1 VGINGLKLGVR
12 FFQTATGAEPVLDW
26 LREQNAEIRK
36 AIGTDIKT
44 VQIGWPLGMPVV
56 RKMERGLWEVRSHF
70 SSGIARVLFTVVEL
84 DIVLLH
90 GLSRNPKPR
99 RRLIWSWPD
108 AGFPFFK
115 VNLMSN
121 SIGTDFDAFLAEEQL
136 LEEVTAAAL
145 KRVVA
150 WQICELMKAQRVS
163 KSALA
168 QRMQTSRTVVARVLD
183 SDDAG
188 LTIAT
193 LANAARALGQRVEIR
208 FVPEGESSAQR
219 ATR

>member
-1 VGINGLKLGVR
+1 
-12 FFQTATGAEPVLDW
+12 
-26 LREQNAEIRK
+26 
-36 AIGTDIKT
+36 
-44 VQIGWPLGMPVV
+44 
-56 RKMERGLWEVRSHF
+56 
-70 SSGIARVLFTVVEL
+70 
-84 DIVLLH
+84 
-90 GLSRNPKPR
+90 
-99 RRLIWSWPD
+99 
-108 AGFPFFK
+108 
-115 VNLMSN
+115 MSN

-208 FVPEGESSAQR
+208 FVPEGNASAQS
-219 ATR
+219 ATH